1 MIEATNLT
9 KIYNKNLTAVKGVSF
24 QVNKGE
30 VFGFLGPNGAG
41 KSTTIMMLNTLL
53 SPTSGRAAIAG
64 FDVVKEPDQVRLSLG
79 YISQALAVDDEMT
92 GRGNLFLQAMFYHL
106 TKKEACKRSE
116 ELFDL
121 VGLTQRADDK
131 VATYSGGM
139 RKRLDIAAGLIHQPK
154 VLFLDEPTLGLDT
167 QTRHQIWQHINHLQK
182 KIGMTIF
189 ITTHYMDEADSLCD
203 RIAIIDEGEIKVIDS
218 PDNLKN
224 RIGSEILSIKFSENQ
239 KDKIA
244 DAMQIIGNL
253 SIVNS
258 MKQHNNGCTAVVADG
273 DTAIPQIFQA
283 IHPSGIKTSSITI
296 KRPSLDDVYISFT
309 GRGLKNET
317 GSKVNANHPHHMMK
331 RARK

>member
-9 KIYNKNLTAVKGVSF
+9 KIYNKDLTAVKGVSF

-30 VFGFLGPNGAG
+30 IFGFLGPNGAG

-53 SPTSGRAAIAG
+53 LPSSGRASIAG
-64 FDVVKEPDQVRLSLG
+64 FDVIEKPDQARLSLG
-79 YISQALAVDDEMT
+79 YISQTPAVDDEMT
-92 GRGNLFLQAMFYHL
+92 GRENLFLQAMFYHL
-106 TKKEACKRSE
+106 TKKEASERSE
-116 ELFDL
+116 ELLDL
-121 VGLTQRADDK
+121 VGLTQRANDQ

-167 QTRHQIWQHINHLQK
+167 QTRRQIWQHINHLRK

-224 RIGSEILSIKFSENQ
+224 RIGSEIVCIKFGENQ
-239 KDKIA
+239 ENKVV

-258 MKQHNNGCTAVVADG
+258 MKQHNNGCTAVVANG
-273 DTAIPQIFQA
+273 DVAIPKIFQA

-309 GRGLKNET
+309 GKGLRNET
-317 GSKVNANHPHHMMK
+317 GSKANAHQAHHMMK
-331 RARK
+331 RVRK